1 MRAEMPK
8 KYWRNMPE
16 TAAIPALVRAAAG
29 RTEAMIEREPTMPLR
44 REPARAVAAMADQD
58 PKSLD
63 ELNAIIRRTEPL
75 VPGATQ
81 AVLGE
86 GPVGAT
92 IAFVGEQPGD
102 QEDRQGRPF
111 VGPAGQL
118 LSRAMAEA
126 GIDRQASY
134 LTNAVKHFKFTQRGK
149 RRIHETPRRS
159 EVVACFPWLREEL
172 RVVKPQ
178 LVVVLGA
185 VAAKALLGSSFKLTE
200 NRGKVLEA
208 DGLRVGV
215 TVHPSAVV
223 RAENFTEA
231 FDAFVKDLKALKQA
245 L

>member
-1 MRAEMPK
+1 MPSSPTS
-8 KYWRNMPE
+8 RTTASAAQFVPE
-16 TAAIPALVRAAAG
+16 GKGWAALRSAAAG
-29 RTEAMIEREPTMPLR
+29 CRGCDLYK
-44 REPARAVAAMADQD
+44 D
-58 PKSLD
+58 
-63 ELNAIIRRTEPL
+63 
-75 VPGATQ
+75 ATQ
-81 AVLGE
+81 TVFGE
-86 GPVGAT
+86 GPIRA
-92 IAFVGEQPGD
+92 ARLMMVGEQPGD
-102 QEDRQGRPF
+102 HEDVEGHVF
-111 VGPAGQL
+111 VGPAGRL
-118 LSRAMAEA
+118 LDKALDAA
-126 GIDRQASY
+126 GIARDELY

-185 VAAKALLGSSFKLTE
+185 VAAKALLGPSFKLTE
-200 NRGKVLEA
+200 HRGQVLEA

-231 FDAFVKDLKALKQA
+231 FAAFVADLKALKQQ